1 MTGKK
6 AYTTTCFSPEKVPQC
21 CNLRW
26 VHSCSSPV
34 CWIRQPHQLRKQP
47 TPIFILVKQTHYQTA
62 LPPSHKQLLST
73 NWKTDKYV
81 KLLVSSL
88 ILCIMENKHSLQ
100 NYTRNKNSFLS
111 DGTAETLLF
120 PRQLEKKSDFPMFPT
135 KATKQWN
142 TERFPNSYV
151 FQNVSTSYPTQ
162 TINQTE
168 NFILRSIWDS
178 PVL

>member
-1 MTGKK
+1 MWRKK
-6 AYTTTCFSPEKVPQC
+6 KKPYTSTCFSPEKVPLC

-34 CWIRQPHQLRKQP
+34 CWIRHQLRKQS

-100 NYTRNKNSFLS
+100 YYTRNKTSFLS
-111 DGTAETLLF
+111 DGTTETFLF
-120 PRQLEKKSDFPMFPT
+120 PRQLEKKSDFPMFPPKGT
-135 KATKQWN
+135 EARETLKGFRIPMDSEMFQLRIRPKQ
-142 TERFPNSYV
+142 
-151 FQNVSTSYPTQ
+151 
-162 TINQTE
+162 
-168 NFILRSIWDS
+168 
-178 PVL
+178 